1 VNKNDYIQ
9 GLKDGLPIG
18 AAYFAV
24 ALSLGITA
32 SNIGLNA
39 FEGALMSFLNHA
51 SAGEYVGLQAIK
63 EGSSIIALCLV
74 TLITNSRYLLM
85 SLSLS
90 QKIPSDT
97 SRLHRLF
104 MGFGITDE
112 IYAFAMN
119 REALTPSYYYGKMTT
134 TIPAWTL
141 GTALG
146 IILGNTLPTR
156 VIGAL
161 SVALFAM
168 FAAIIIPPCKKNKV
182 LIIAVVSSFVLSYV
196 LDLLFTISS
205 SVKVIILTIII
216 AGALAIIY
224 PRNEDQYE

>member
-1 VNKNDYIQ
+1 M
-9 GLKDGLPIG
+9 KDGLPIG

-39 FEGALMSFLNHA
+39 LQGALMSFLNHA

-63 EGSSIIALCLV
+63 EGSSIIALCIV

-90 QKIPSDT
+90 QKISEDT
-97 SRLHRLF
+97 SRFHRMLI
-104 MGFGITDE
+104 GFGITDE

-119 REALTPSYYYGKMTT
+119 RENLTPSYYYGTMTT
-134 TIPAWTL
+134 TIPVWAI
-141 GTALG
+141 GTMLG
-146 IILGNTLPTR
+146 IVLGNALPTK

-168 FAAIIIPPCKKNKV
+168 FIAIIIPPCKKNRTLLFAV
-182 LIIAVVSSFVLSYV
+182 IISFVLSYIF
-196 LDLLFTISS
+196 DLFFTISS
-205 SVKVIILTIII
+205 SIKVIILTIII
-216 AGALAIIY
+216 AGAFAILF
-224 PRNEDQYE
+224 PRKEDEYV